1 MEGVVEENM
10 AAMKSD
16 ELEAGYVIASSPP
29 SSLQHTGGQASNRHS
44 NSGEP
49 QSGDDAIQN
58 GEATSFA
65 NYDTLQHVSQ

>member
-1 MEGVVEENM
+1 M

-16 ELEAGYVIASSPP
+16 ELEAGYVIASSLP

-44 NSGEP
+44 DSGEP

-65 NYDTLQHVSQ
+65 NYDTLRHVSQ